1 MKTNVALVAAAAAL
15 AVLAV
20 TGIAAAGS
28 TYTYRAALS
37 PGVETPKPKAPA
49 GAKGAFTGTVT
60 ENGSARTLKWK
71 LVFSGL
77 SGQAVGAHVHRGKAG
92 ISGPVIVPLCGP
104 CKSGQTGT
112 MKITSSAA
120 DVLEHGLAYVNVHT
134 KKNLGGE
141 IRGQVKL
148 TGEDSSSSPS
158 TSGQTN
164 PPATTS
170 PGTTT
175 GGDDSGG
182 GGYNY

>member
-1 MKTNVALVAAAAAL
+1 MKKNVALVAAAGVFT
-15 AVLAV
+15 VLAA

-28 TYTYRAALS
+28 IYTYKSTLM
-37 PGVETPKPKAPA
+37 PGAETPKPKAPA
-49 GAKGAFTGTVT
+49 GAKGTFTGTVT
-60 ENGSARTLKWK
+60 ENGSTRTLKWK

-77 SGQAVGAHVHRGKAG
+77 SGQAVAAHVHKGKAG
-92 ISGPVIVPLCGP
+92 VAGPVIVPLCGP

-134 KKNLGGE
+134 SKNAGGE

-148 TGEDSSSSPS
+148 TGEDASGSAS
-158 TSGQTN
+158 TSGQTQTN
-164 PPATTS
+164 PTPPA
-170 PGTTT
+170 TTT

-182 GGYNY
+182 GYNY